1 MSLFL
6 ISLDRLN
13 LFKMN
18 YRLKKVTVLGSGIM
32 GSGIACH
39 LANVGMEVV
48 MLDIVTPDLNDEESN
63 SIIERNKLVNSA
75 LQKTIKSKP
84 APLYHKS
91 FASRIKTGNFEDDFQ
106 KIAESDWIIEVVVE
120 NLKIKK
126 QIFEK
131 VDKYRKKG
139 SLVSSNTSS
148 IPINLLAQ
156 DRSDDFKKSFCGTHF
171 FNPARYLRLL
181 EIIPTNDTLQGVTDF
196 FMEFG
201 KVILGKQT
209 VLCKDPPA
217 FIGNRIGVM
226 SATEMTLLTEK
237 YNFGIEEVDAMTGS
251 LIGRPS
257 TATFRLQDLVG
268 LDTGDNVSRFVAENV
283 KNDNYIDRLKDRPEP
298 KFMKFLLKNKFLG
311 NKTGKGFYEKTS
323 KRDKNGKSIIN
334 ALNIKTLKYEPAI
347 RPKIDFIKAAKGIGL
362 MNKRLQYIVEGDTIY
377 SQFFAE
383 YFGQLFSY
391 AAARVPEISDQYFP
405 IDDAMR
411 TGYFWDFGPFEYWD
425 LIGFEL
431 GITLIENVG
440 AEVPQWITKMAA
452 SGKKHFYK
460 FEDGKKKYYN
470 ISSNDY
476 VVIPGMESFLILDS
490 FRSQTPLIK
499 NSESVVHDIGD
510 GVLCF
515 EFTGKSNSI
524 GQGVGKALIEAL
536 KIAEE
541 ENWKGIVIGNNAKQ
555 FSVGANLME
564 IGMVAMQKQF
574 DQLERFVDNFQQI
587 NMKIRTS
594 KIPIVVAT
602 QGYVFGGGCEIA
614 MHCDGGIYASESYIG
629 LVEVGVG
636 LLPGGGGTKEF
647 ALRASDDFFEGD
659 VQSPT
664 LINYFKSIATAAV
677 STSAYEAFD
686 LNYLKKGRDE
696 VCINTNLNIGL
707 AKEKVLELAKNYI
720 PPSARDDIQ
729 VLGRAGM
736 GVLYSAINEFRMG
749 EYMSDYDVEI
759 ARKIAYVLCGGDL
772 TSSQQV
778 SEQYLLDIER
788 EGFMSL
794 LGNQKTLDRIQYL
807 LMNNKPLRN

>member
-106 KIAESDWIIEVVVE
+106 KITESDWIIEVVVE

-209 VLCKDPPA
+209 VLCKDTPA

-431 GITLIENVG
+431 GITLIEKVG

-647 ALRASDDFFEGD
+647 ALRASDDFFDGD

>member
-48 MLDIVTPDLNDEESN
+48 MLDIVTPDLNDEKSK
-63 SIIERNKLVNSA
+63 STVERNKLVNSA

-148 IPINLLAQ
+148 IPINLLAK

-209 VLCKDPPA
+209 VLCKDTPA

-283 KNDNYIDRLKDRPEP
+283 KNDNYIDQLKDRPEP

-431 GITLIENVG
+431 GITLIEKVG

-524 GQGVGKALIEAL
+524 GQGVGKALIETL

-647 ALRASDDFFEGD
+647 ALRASDDFFDGD

>member
-1 MSLFL
+1 M
-6 ISLDRLN
+6 
-13 LFKMN
+13 K
-18 YRLKKVTVLGSGIM
+18 YRPKKVAVLGSGVM

-39 LANVGMEVV
+39 LANVGMEVI
-48 MLDIVTPDLNDEESN
+48 MLDIVTPKLSDIDSKN
-63 SIIERNKLVNSA
+63 SFHRNKLVNSA

-91 FASRIKTGNFEDDFQ
+91 FASRIKTGNFEDDFD
-106 KIAESDWIIEVVVE
+106 KISKSDWIIEVVVE

-131 VDKYRKKG
+131 VDKYRKNE

-156 DRSDDFKKSFCGTHF
+156 DCSDDFKSHFCGTHF
-171 FNPARYLRLL
+171 FNPVRYLKLL
-181 EIIPTNDTLQGVTDF
+181 EIIPIEETKTEVIDF

-201 KVILGKQT
+201 KVTLGKQT
-209 VLCKDPPA
+209 VLCKDTPA

-237 YNFGIEEVDAMTGS
+237 YKFGIEEVDAMTGS

-257 TATFRLQDLVG
+257 SATFRLQDLVG
-268 LDTGDNVSRFVAENV
+268 LDTGDNVSRFVVENV
-283 KNDNYIDRLKDRPEP
+283 KNDNYIEQLKDRPELE
-298 KFMKFLLKNKFLG
+298 FMKFLLENKFLG

-323 KRDKNGKSIIN
+323 QKDEKGKTIIN

-347 RPKIDFIKAAKGIGL
+347 RPKIDFVKTAKGMEL
-362 MNKRLQYIVEGDTIY
+362 MDKRLHYIVNGD
-377 SQFFAE
+377 SKHSKFFAE
-383 YFGQLFSY
+383 YFGQLLSY

-405 IDDAMR
+405 VDDAMR

-425 LIGFEL
+425 LIGFDL
-431 GITLIENVG
+431 GISLIEKVG
-440 AEVPQWITKMAA
+440 AEIPDWIREMKAN
-452 SGKKHFYK
+452 GKTHFYK
-460 FEDGKKKYYN
+460 FEEGKKKYYN
-470 ISSNDY
+470 IETKNY
-476 VVIPGMESFLILDS
+476 QKIPGMESFMILDS
-490 FRSQTPLIK
+490 FRSQSPIVK
-499 NSESVVHDIGD
+499 NSESIVHDIGD
-510 GVLCF
+510 GVLCL

-524 GQGVGKALIEAL
+524 GEGVGKALIEVL
-536 KIAEE
+536 EIAEE
-541 ENWKGIVIGNNAKQ
+541 ENWKGLVIGNNAKQ
-555 FSVGANLME
+555 FSVGANLMN
-564 IGMVAMQKQF
+564 IGMIAMQKQF
-574 DQLERFVDNFQQI
+574 DQLERFVDDFQQI
-587 NMKIRTS
+587 NMRIRTS
-594 KIPIVVAT
+594 KIPVVVAT

-614 MHCDGGIYASESYIG
+614 MHCDAGIYASESYIG

-677 STSAYEAFD
+677 STSAHEAFD

-696 VCINTNLNIGL
+696 ICVNTHMNIGL
-707 AKEKVLELAKNYI
+707 AKEKVLKLSKNYT
-720 PPSARDDIQ
+720 PPSARENIQ
-729 VLGRAGM
+729 VLGRSGM

-772 TSSQQV
+772 TAPQQV